1 MLATYDMNK
10 AIYMMEVIE
19 FITCFGVKDR
29 GIQNKK
35 KLEVDLKW
43 YVH

>member
-1 MLATYDMNK
+1 
-10 AIYMMEVIE
+10 MMEVIE

-29 GIQNKK
+29 GIQKK

>member
-1 MLATYDMNK
+1 
-10 AIYMMEVIE
+10 MMEVIE

-29 GIQNKK
+29 SIQNKK